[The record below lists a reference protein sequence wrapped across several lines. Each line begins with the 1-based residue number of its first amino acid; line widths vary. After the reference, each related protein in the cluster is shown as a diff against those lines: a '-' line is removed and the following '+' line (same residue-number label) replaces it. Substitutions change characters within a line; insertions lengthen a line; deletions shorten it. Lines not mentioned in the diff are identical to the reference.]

1 MEILGLVLMALLS
14 ALLQPFMTRSIQV
27 LTSVRGTKTHMGTRT
42 IKMLRP
48 MASADLQ
55 GAVAKWSI
63 PGHEYNRSRVRLP
76 GRTFTGTA
84 ICFKYLGELRTPRCV
99 GHDVF

>member
-42 IKMLRP
+42 IKNVETNGQRC
-48 MASADLQ
+48 SA
-55 GAVAKWSI
+55 
-63 PGHEYNRSRVRLP
+63 
-76 GRTFTGTA
+76 GRGSQVVPTGKET
-84 ICFKYLGELRTPRCV
+84 I
-99 GHDVF
+99 